1 MPQATRRGLG
11 LLAAAAAGT
20 LPPHVAAALAPAIAW
35 PDRPVR
41 AVVPFGPGGAIDILI
56 RVLAPHFPAEANNQ
70 PLVVENRPGAG
81 GTIGAALVAG
91 ARPDGYTLL
100 MAELASAALA
110 HELYRDLPYD
120 PRRAFTP
127 VVFLADLPLVMVAH
141 AGLPVRDLA
150 GVLALARRR
159 PEGLRYASVGTGHIA
174 HLTMERL
181 RREAAAGAGGE
192 APPRMLHVVSRSG
205 AEIVAAVAKGEV
217 DVCLTTLS
225 SSHGFLQ
232 SGAVRAVAVTTP
244 APVPALPGVAPMAET
259 VPGVTASLW
268 YGLVGP
274 AGMPAGVVA
283 RANAAFNAI
292 LALPEVGEALRR
304 QQGAERVGGTPER
317 FAAHLREEIERWT
330 PVVRAAGIRV
340 E

>member
-11 LLAAAAAGT
+11 LLAAAAGT
-20 LPPHVAAALAPAIAW
+20 LLPRVAAAQAPAATW

-56 RVLAPHFPAEANNQ
+56 RLLAPHFPAEANGQ
-70 PLVVENRPGAG
+70 SLVVENRPGAG
-81 GTIGAALVAG
+81 GTIGAAQVAQ

-127 VVFLADLPLVMVAH
+127 IVFLADLPLVMVAH
-141 AGLPVRDLA
+141 AGLPARDLA
-150 GVLALARRR
+150 GVLDGARRR

-181 RREAAAGAGGE
+181 RREAAAAAGGE
-192 APPRMLHVVSRSG
+192 APRMLHVIYRSG

-244 APVPALPGVAPMAET
+244 APVPALPGVAPIAET

-283 RANAAFNAI
+283 RANAVFNAI